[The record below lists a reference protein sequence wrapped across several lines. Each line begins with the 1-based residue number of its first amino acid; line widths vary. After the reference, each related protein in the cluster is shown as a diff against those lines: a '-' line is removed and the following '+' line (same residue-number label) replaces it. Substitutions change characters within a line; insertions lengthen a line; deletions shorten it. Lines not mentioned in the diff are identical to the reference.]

1 MPGGEPPGYPS
12 RLGRVT
18 QGELDAVFEEGVMIW
33 ANAVPD
39 AGMRFLEIDEEHLA
53 ELERVGF
60 KRAVIERSRYD
71 RLPADVATVDFSGW
85 PIYTRSDAPD
95 LLIRKFCEGLEARK
109 SSIPWQIGP
118 LEQPTLPLARMV
130 TDSPE
135 TPLDVPF
142 HPAAQAVWTKLG
154 YLS

>member
-1 MPGGEPPGYPS
+1 M
-12 RLGRVT
+12 
-18 QGELDAVFEEGVMIW
+18 
-33 ANAVPD
+33 
-39 AGMRFLEIDEEHLA
+39 
-53 ELERVGF
+53 
-60 KRAVIERSRYD
+60 IERSRYD

-95 LLIRKFCEGLEARK
+95 LLIRKFCEGMEARK
-109 SSIPWQIGP
+109 GTIPWQIGP
-118 LEQPTLPLARMV
+118 LEQPALPLARMV